1 MCEGKQ
7 SKCKSVNTSFSV
19 AMAVYRNDNAVDFA
33 EAVRSIYDS
42 QIVKPSEIIIVIDGP
57 IPEYLETTLESLK
70 KDIGII
76 KFVRF
81 EKNQGHAAV
90 RQAGLEAAS
99 FDLVAV
105 MDADDISVP
114 QRFEMQL
121 EAFAKHPEASVIGG
135 QIKEFIEKPSNVVGE
150 RIVPEKDDEIK
161 QYLKSRCPMNLVTVM
176 YRKKDVA
183 AVGGFMD
190 WYCEED
196 YYLWIRLAE
205 NGYKFFNVSDNLVNV
220 RVGKEMYQ
228 RRGGWKYFKSEAR
241 LQAYMLKHGV
251 ISLPR
256 YIYNTLGRFVVQVAM
271 PNRLR
276 GFIFQKLFR
285 K

>member
-1 MCEGKQ
+1 MIECKQ
-7 SKCKSVNTSFSV
+7 PFSV

-57 IPEYLETTLESLK
+57 IPESLETTLESLK

-114 QRFEMQL
+114 QRFELQL

-135 QIKEFIEKPSNVVGE
+135 QIKEFIEKPSNIVGE

-161 QYLKSRCPMNLVTVM
+161 LYLKSRCPMNLVTVM

-205 NGYKFFNVSDNLVNV
+205 NDYKFFNVSDNLVNV

>member
-57 IPEYLETTLESLK
+57 IPESLETTLESLK

-256 YIYNTLGRFVVQVAM
+256 YIYNILGRFVVQVAM

>member
-57 IPEYLETTLESLK
+57 IPESLETTLESLK

-256 YIYNTLGRFVVQVAM
+256 YIYNTIGRFVVQVAM

>member
-1 MCEGKQ
+1 MIECKQ
-7 SKCKSVNTSFSV
+7 PFSV

-57 IPEYLETTLESLK
+57 IPESLETTLESLK

-161 QYLKSRCPMNLVTVM
+161 LYLKSRCPMNLVTVM

-256 YIYNTLGRFVVQVAM
+256 YIYNTIGRFVVQVAM

>member
-7 SKCKSVNTSFSV
+7 DKYKSVNTPFSV

-42 QIVKPSEIIIVIDGP
+42 QIVKPSEIIIVIDGS
-57 IPEYLETTLESLK
+57 IPESLETTLDSLK

-81 EKNQGHAAV
+81 DKNQGHAAV

-99 FDLVAV
+99 FNLVAV

-114 QRFEMQL
+114 QRFELQI
-121 EAFAKHPEASVIGG
+121 EAFAEHPEASVIGG
-135 QIKEFIEKPSNVVGE
+135 QIKEFIDEPSNVVGE

-176 YRKKDVA
+176 YRKQDVE

-205 NGYKFFNVSDNLVNV
+205 KGYKFFNVSDNLVNV

-241 LQAYMLKHGV
+241 LQAYMLKYGV
-251 ISLPR
+251 ISLPQ

>member
-1 MCEGKQ
+1 M
-7 SKCKSVNTSFSV
+7 NTSFSV

-57 IPEYLETTLESLK
+57 IPESLETTLESLK

>member
-57 IPEYLETTLESLK
+57 IPESLETTLESLK

-276 GFIFQKLFR
+276 GFIFQKFFR

>member
-1 MCEGKQ
+1 MIECKQ
-7 SKCKSVNTSFSV
+7 PFSV

-57 IPEYLETTLESLK
+57 IPETLETTLESLK

-121 EAFAKHPEASVIGG
+121 EALAKHPEASVIGG

-161 QYLKSRCPMNLVTVM
+161 LYLKSRCPMNLVTVM

-205 NGYKFFNVSDNLVNV
+205 KGYEFYNVSDNLVNV

>member
-1 MCEGKQ
+1 
-7 SKCKSVNTSFSV
+7 
-19 AMAVYRNDNAVDFA
+19 MAVYRNDNAVDFA

-42 QIVKPSEIIIVIDGP
+42 QTVKPSEIIIVIDGP
-57 IPEYLETTLESLK
+57 IPETLETTLESLK

-114 QRFEMQL
+114 QRFEMLL

-161 QYLKSRCPMNLVTVM
+161 LYLKSRCPMNLVTVM

-256 YIYNTLGRFVVQVAM
+256 YIYNTIGRFVVQVAM

>member
-57 IPEYLETTLESLK
+57 IPESLETTLESLK

-161 QYLKSRCPMNLVTVM
+161 QCAPIRVSNKYLFGK
-176 YRKKDVA
+176 
-183 AVGGFMD
+183 
-190 WYCEED
+190 
-196 YYLWIRLAE
+196 RL
-205 NGYKFFNVSDNLVNV
+205 D
-220 RVGKEMYQ
+220 
-228 RRGGWKYFKSEAR
+228 
-241 LQAYMLKHGV
+241 
-251 ISLPR
+251 
-256 YIYNTLGRFVVQVAM
+256 
-271 PNRLR
+271 
-276 GFIFQKLFR
+276 
-285 K
+285 

>member
-1 MCEGKQ
+1 MIECKQ
-7 SKCKSVNTSFSV
+7 PFSV

-42 QIVKPSEIIIVIDGP
+42 QTVKPSEIIIVIDGP
-57 IPEYLETTLESLK
+57 IPESLETTLESLK

-121 EAFAKHPEASVIGG
+121 EAFAKHTEASVIGG

-161 QYLKSRCPMNLVTVM
+161 LYLKSRCPMNLVTVM